1 VRTGRFYTMQ
11 SPLREDL
18 LEELYRLRCSGRD
31 HTHIPELALLLGRPA
46 DDLDA
51 IVPGLERDGYIVS
64 GGDGIVLTPGGLE
77 EGARI
82 MRKHRVL
89 ERFFSDVLGMS
100 PETASAEACTLEHNV
115 SDAAI
120 TRLGRLLGGSA
131 AGGSSES
138 GEREASPSLT
148 LMESALD
155 AEMVVSCI
163 RCQAPVT
170 RLHDLGII
178 PGESIRVVR
187 RIEGN
192 GVVVKVKDCDIA
204 LSREIAAS
212 IIVEN
217 AE

>member
-1 VRTGRFYTMQ
+1 MQ

-18 LEELYRLRCSGRD
+18 LEEMYRLRGSGKDR
-31 HTHIPELALLLGRPA
+31 TRIPELAHLLGRTTE
-46 DDLDA
+46 DLEE
-51 IVPGLERDGYIVS
+51 VVSGLERDGKIVS
-64 GGDGIVLTPGGLE
+64 GNDGLSLTTGGVE
-77 EGARI
+77 EGASI

-89 ERFFSDVLGMS
+89 ESFFSDVLGMS
-100 PETASAEACTLEHNV
+100 PETASAEACTLEHSV

-120 TRLGRLLGGSA
+120 TRLGRLLGGQVS
-131 AGGSSES
+131 GDF
-138 GEREASPSLT
+138 GERGDEEASPSFT

-170 RLHDLGII
+170 RLHDLGIF
-178 PGESIRVVR
+178 PGESIRVVT

-204 LSREIAAS
+204 LSREIAVS
-212 IIVEN
+212 IFVKN
-217 AE
+217 AECVEKAG

>member
-1 VRTGRFYTMQ
+1 
-11 SPLREDL
+11 
-18 LEELYRLRCSGRD
+18 
-31 HTHIPELALLLGRPA
+31 
-46 DDLDA
+46 
-51 IVPGLERDGYIVS
+51 
-64 GGDGIVLTPGGLE
+64 
-77 EGARI
+77 

-100 PETASAEACTLEHNV
+100 PETASAEACTLEHSV

-120 TRLGRLLGGSA
+120 TRLGRLLGGQV
-131 AGGSSES
+131 AGTSCEK
-138 GEREASPSLT
+138 EDREDSPPLT
-148 LMESALD
+148 LMESSLD
-155 AEMVVSCI
+155 AEVEVSCI
-163 RCQAPVT
+163 RCRAPVT

-212 IIVEN
+212 IIVRN
-217 AE
+217 AEHRGER